1 MSNLERY
8 NNIFKDIFQV
18 KEIDLNKDF
27 QFQTVEKWDSI
38 THMSL
43 ITILED
49 SFDIFFETEDI
60 LNYGSYENG
69 IEILK
74 KYGVSFDE

>member
-8 NNIFKDIFQV
+8 
-18 KEIDLNKDF
+18 KEIFGNVFSVAEDQLNETF
-27 QFQTVEKWDSI
+27 TFANIEFWDSI
-38 THMSL
+38 SHLTL
-43 ITILED
+43 ISELEEA
-49 SFDIFFETEDI
+49 FDVFFETEDI
-60 LNYGSYENG
+60 LHFGGYENG